1 MTDSRSDWTIV
12 PNHIIRI
19 PAAGYGP
26 TCLPRWEI
34 VLIQILLN
42 VLFGGL
48 CGLVSQVLGCVAM
61 GQIVAAMASVHAPQ
75 LFTRPPEE
83 DPKQL
88 DAGIAAMRQLGR
100 VLDEEKPDVLVIFA
114 SDHMET
120 FFLRTVPTFAVMA
133 SDRATAAFAGKTWSP
148 PIHQEFAEALLEQLV
163 RRDFDMAYSQDAD
176 LGHSFA
182 AIFNWILEDRP
193 IPVVPVFVNTYLPPL
208 PNPRRCA
215 ALGRAIAEIAA
226 SRPERVAVLASGG
239 MSHYPGTSRYYE
251 PAYDFDRWCIRELE
265 NSHEE
270 SFLDLTPEQ
279 LDEVGNTEMLPWAL
293 ALGAI
298 GKQHMELLS
307 YQPTTHHGHAVVRFH
322 PGAKPDAAASQSY
335 QFHNHPFHFYNH
347 PPLAAYKLNK
357 LLYDSRFKP
366 SLRIRLLQNPAAVA
380 TEYELNAEH
389 TAGLLE
395 SMAFRNIDTDKAGK
409 DADPLVTVGAHPIG
423 ALMAMHGLQQEKR
436 RMRKPA
442 EELVAH

>member
-1 MTDSRSDWTIV
+1 
-12 PNHIIRI
+12 
-19 PAAGYGP
+19 
-26 TCLPRWEI
+26 
-34 VLIQILLN
+34 
-42 VLFGGL
+42 
-48 CGLVSQVLGCVAM
+48 M

-83 DPKQL
+83 DPQQL
-88 DAGIAAMRQLGR
+88 DAGIAGMRRLGKM
-100 VLDEEKPDVLVIFA
+100 LDETRPDVLVIFA

-120 FFLRTVPTFAVMA
+120 FFLKTVPTFAVMA

-148 PIHQEFAEALLEQLV
+148 PIHQPFAEALLEQLV
-163 RRDFDMAYSQDAD
+163 RRDFDMAYSQDAE

-208 PNPRRCA
+208 PSPRRCA

-226 SRPERVAVLASGG
+226 ARPERVAVLASGG
-239 MSHYPGTSRYYE
+239 MSHYPGTSRYYQ
-251 PAYDFDRWCIRELE
+251 PAYDFDRWCIQELE
-265 NSHEE
+265 NSHED

-293 ALGAI
+293 ALGAV

-322 PGAKPDAAASQSY
+322 PGQKPQAAPPQPYA
-335 QFHNHPFHFYNH
+335 FHNHPFHFYNH

-366 SLRIRLLQNPAAVA
+366 SLRVRLLENPAAVA
-380 TEYELNAEH
+380 AEYELNAEH
-389 TAGLLE
+389 SRGLLE
-395 SMAFRNIDTDKAGK
+395 SLAFRNIDTDKAGK
-409 DADPLVTVGAHPIG
+409 DADPLVEVGAHPIG

-436 RMRKPA
+436 KMRKPA
-442 EELVAH
+442 GELVAG

>member
-1 MTDSRSDWTIV
+1 
-12 PNHIIRI
+12 
-19 PAAGYGP
+19 
-26 TCLPRWEI
+26 
-34 VLIQILLN
+34 
-42 VLFGGL
+42 
-48 CGLVSQVLGCVAM
+48 M

-88 DAGIAAMRQLGR
+88 DAGIAAMRRLGK
-100 VLDEEKPDVLVIFA
+100 VLDETGPDVLIIFA

-133 SDRATAAFAGKTWSP
+133 SDRASAAFAGKTWTP
-148 PIHQEFAEALLEQLV
+148 PIHQQFAEVLLEQLV
-163 RRDFDMAYSQDAD
+163 RRDFDMAFSQDAD

-182 AIFNWILEDRP
+182 AIFEWILEDRA
-193 IPVVPVFVNTYLPPL
+193 IPVVPLFVNTYLPPL
-208 PNPRRCA
+208 PSPRRCA

-226 SRPERVAVLASGG
+226 ARPERVAVLASGG
-239 MSHYPGTSRYYE
+239 MSHYPGTARYYQ

-265 NSHEE
+265 NSRED

-322 PGAKPDAAASQSY
+322 PGAKLHAEPPQSY
-335 QFHNHPFHFYNH
+335 QFHNHPYHFYNH

-366 SLRIRLLQNPAAVA
+366 SLRARLFQDPAAVA
-380 TEYELNAEH
+380 SEYELAPEH
-389 TAGLLE
+389 TRALLAALE
-395 SMAFRNIDTDKAGK
+395 FRYLDTERAGK
-409 DADPLVTVGAHPIG
+409 DTDPLVAAGAHPIG

-436 RMRKPA
+436 KLRAAAKEA
-442 EELVAH
+442 DELVST